1 MALAQPSRIKVGK
14 EHRLVMLDDCRAAAI
29 SLVVGYHVLFLAYG
43 RMTFTRSA
51 LAILTDSGTMMFVIL
66 AGFMLQWHSAR
77 FVFRDFLWQKVKTV
91 LCPYAVATFLL
102 IFLRELRDG
111 EALSWRLLLNWAKAL
126 PNGGAGEHL
135 WFIPM
140 LAIFFFLAPV
150 FLKVSRRRWH
160 LPASLMLILPFALG
174 RGRYYEIWKNTL
186 FFLPFFL
193 LGMAMAVHVTT
204 VQARLRQL
212 WLWSLG
218 LAFCVSVA
226 LVFFPEQE
234 WLQTI
239 GRMVFCFM
247 ILALA
252 ARFSEWLHQTWIGL
266 ALNGLSTYSYG
277 IYLYHNSL
285 IGQVFAPYYQRW
297 LSGFGEG
304 WQILALV
311 FMTAL
316 CLTILALALMFG
328 RAVLKALRVR
338 STRVIIGC

>member
-1 MALAQPSRIKVGK
+1 MALAQPSQVKVGK
-14 EHRLVMLDDCRAAAI
+14 RHRLVMLDDCRAAAI
-29 SLVVGYHVLFLAYG
+29 SLVVGFHILFLAYG
-43 RMTFTRSA
+43 RITVTRNA

-66 AGFMLQWHSAR
+66 AGFMLQWHSAH
-77 FVFRDFLWQKVKTV
+77 FVFRDFLWQKVKNV
-91 LCPYAVATFLL
+91 FCPYAVATFLL
-102 IFLRELRDG
+102 IFLRGLRDG
-111 EALSWRLLLNWAKAL
+111 EALSWRLLLKWAKAL
-126 PNGGAGEHL
+126 LNGGAGAHL

-150 FLKVSRRRWH
+150 FLEVNRRRWL
-160 LPASLMLILPFALG
+160 LPAILTLILPFVLG
-174 RGRYYEIWKNTL
+174 RGRYFEIWKNTL

-193 LGMAMAVHVTT
+193 LGMAMAVHFNTI
-204 VQARLRQL
+204 QARLRQS

-218 LAFCVSVA
+218 LAFCVSMA
-226 LVFFPEQE
+226 LVFFPEPE

-252 ARFSEWLHQTWIGL
+252 ARFSESLHQTRIGL
-266 ALNGLSTYSYG
+266 ALNGLSAYSYG

-285 IGQVFAPYYQRW
+285 IGLVFVPCYRRW

-316 CLTILALALMFG
+316 CLTISALALKFG
-328 RAVLKALRVR
+328 RAVLRALGVR
-338 STRVIIGC
+338 STRIIIGC